1 MQIFIVALVACTAYV
16 CKHGPFLLPG
26 KMSEVIRTKRVLAE
40 SELSACL
47 CACLQILRLKQ
58 KLGEYEER
66 KVKAPALN
74 PISSQRRA
82 EFEK

>member
-1 MQIFIVALVACTAYV
+1 MHV
-16 CKHGPFLLPG
+16 CKYGQFLSTG
-26 KMSEVIRTKRVLAE
+26 KMSEVIRTKCMLAE

-47 CACLQILRLKQ
+47 CVCLQILRLKQ

-66 KVKAPALN
+66 KVEAPALN
-74 PISSQRRA
+74 PISNQKRA